1 MFTYEYF
8 TATKVGKKI
17 EISSFLNFFSYFCTQ
32 ITHRL
37 RKKRRN
43 MKKSIS
49 SIFMGMAVV
58 VLALCACTGK
68 SFNIS
73 GTITEAKDSVLYLE
87 NMSLSGPVA
96 VDSVKLSEDGT
107 FSFSQQAPEAPE
119 FYRLRIAGQIINLA
133 VDSTE
138 QIGVKAQY
146 PTMSVVYDVTGSDEC
161 AKIKEL
167 ALLQMDLQRRI
178 NAIVT
183 APDLG
188 VSAVEDS
195 VLRVTNAYKNQ
206 VKRQYIFAE
215 PMRAYAYFAL
225 FQTLRLGQ
233 MESLIFNPRSSEDDV
248 KVFAAV
254 ATSWDT
260 YYPNAERGTNLHN
273 IAIEG
278 MKNVRIVQ
286 SRQLSNIDPNLVN
299 VSNVIDINLPDN
311 KGQQRRLTDLK
322 GKVVLLDFHV
332 FAAEGSTQRI
342 MQLREIYNK
351 YHAQGLEI
359 FQVSLDPDEHFWK
372 TQTAALPWIC
382 VRDERGPQSEYLVSY
397 NIQNIP
403 TFFLVGRN
411 SDLYKRDAQIKDLD
425 AEIKALL

>member
-1 MFTYEYF
+1 
-8 TATKVGKKI
+8 
-17 EISSFLNFFSYFCTQ
+17 
-32 ITHRL
+32 
-37 RKKRRN
+37 
-43 MKKSIS
+43 
-49 SIFMGMAVV
+49 MGMAVV

-133 VDSTE
+133 VDSIE

-146 PTMSVVYDVTGSDEC
+146 PTMSAVYNVTGSDEC

-425 AEIKALL
+425 AEIRSLL

>member
-1 MFTYEYF
+1 
-8 TATKVGKKI
+8 
-17 EISSFLNFFSYFCTQ
+17 
-32 ITHRL
+32 
-37 RKKRRN
+37 

-49 SIFMGMAVV
+49 SIFMGTAVAV
-58 VLALCACTGK
+58 FTLCACTGK

-96 VDSVKLSEDGT
+96 VDSVKLGESGT
-107 FSFSQQAPEAPE
+107 FSFSEQAPDAPE

-138 QIGVKAQY
+138 QIEVKAQY
-146 PTMSVVYDVTGSDEC
+146 PTMSAVYDVTGSEEC
-161 AKIKEL
+161 TKIKEL

-178 NAIVT
+178 DAIVA

-188 VSAVEDS
+188 VSAVQDS
-195 VLRVTNAYKNQ
+195 VLRVTEAYKDQ

-215 PMRAYAYFAL
+215 PMKAYAYYAL
-225 FQTLRLGQ
+225 FQTVRLGQ
-233 MESLIFNPRSSEDDV
+233 MESLIFNPRSSEQDV

-260 YYPNAERGTNLHN
+260 YHPDAERGQNLHN

-278 MKNVRIVQ
+278 MKNVRILQ
-286 SRQLSNIDPNLVN
+286 SRQLANIDPNLVN
-299 VSNVIDINLPDN
+299 VSNVIDINLPDS
-311 KGQQRRLTDLK
+311 KGQQRRLTELK

-332 FAAEGSTQRI
+332 FASEGSTQRI

-359 FQVSLDPDEHFWK
+359 YQVSLDPDEHFWK

-397 NIQNIP
+397 NIQSIP

-411 SDLYKRDAQIKDLD
+411 SDLDKRDAQIKDLD
-425 AEIKALL
+425 AEIRSLL

>member
-1 MFTYEYF
+1 
-8 TATKVGKKI
+8 
-17 EISSFLNFFSYFCTQ
+17 
-32 ITHRL
+32 
-37 RKKRRN
+37 

-49 SIFMGMAVV
+49 SIIMGMAVV

-146 PTMSVVYDVTGSDEC
+146 PTMSAVYDVTGSDEC